1 MLCNSRLIFAYYI
14 FKDFP
19 KEIYAKT
26 LIDYLIKIMNIVYLY
41 LYVKLDITA
50 LYEPKY
56 TLISLVDWL

>member
-1 MLCNSRLIFAYYI
+1 
-14 FKDFP
+14 
-19 KEIYAKT
+19 
-26 LIDYLIKIMNIVYLY
+26 MNIVYLY